1 MKKNQKNRYLRAQ
14 KSSFQTK
21 LDLFVFESALTGRSE
36 VDYSAFEA
44 FNIRKDHV
52 QLYTTQYWQ
61 KDHAEKVSDT
71 AYTVNDLYLRM
82 HAIKK
87 DLGSELAEWEKS
99 YAKQFPSVFPESA
112 FVELIN
118 KQKCA
123 YCGITHEKIEKLG
136 RNEQLF
142 KKSERGWSLEIDR
155 KNSNYEYSPSNCVLA
170 CYWCNNAKTDE
181 FTFEEFE
188 VIGKAIKQIWQ
199 KRLNK
204 IQNS

>member
-1 MKKNQKNRYLRAQ
+1 MEKGQKKRYLRAQ
-14 KSSFQTK
+14 KSSFRTK

-44 FNIRKDHV
+44 FNIRKDQV

-61 KDHAEKVSDT
+61 KDHTDKIGDT
-71 AYTVNDLYLRM
+71 VYTVNDLYLRM
-82 HAIKK
+82 QAIKK
-87 DLGSELAEWEKS
+87 DLGSQLAEWEKS

-112 FVELIN
+112 FVELLN
-118 KQKCA
+118 KKKCA
-123 YCGITHEKIEKLG
+123 NCGITPEKIEKLG

-155 KNSNYEYSPSNCVLA
+155 KNSNFEYSPGNCVLA

-181 FTFEEFE
+181 FTFEEFQ
-188 VIGKAIKQIWQ
+188 VIGKAIGQIWQ
-199 KRLNK
+199 KRLNEIK
-204 IQNS
+204 NH